1 MISAYQ
7 TKQWLGNGI
16 MLTMLTAGTACS
28 LAPTAVT
35 TPTLVSQTELLEATA
50 LDDSPLILDVRASQ
64 DYQQGHIPGAIN
76 IDSDELPDQLDTL
89 PRDRPIVVY
98 CEVGRRTRI
107 ATNLLVEAG
116 FSDVRQLE
124 GDMQEWRSNEQP
136 IVTPDQ

>member
-1 MISAYQ
+1 
-7 TKQWLGNGI
+7 